1 MNAIVAWTVKQLP
14 PLPIDFISG
23 DQVVKIAEPVCEI
36 RKDIIG
42 AVDCWLG
49 QVLTQAKKQLPHG
62 EFLYACKRLGY
73 SKVDSSRLRRWYEE
87 VKGTESV
94 RFDPAA
100 AEQKMSRHAREAFCR
115 AEPEVKAVVI
125 QDITNPEVS
134 KITAADIKR
143 MSPAREL
150 QPGEQTH
157 PDYNKIIQLF
167 EQINDLTHA
176 NEFSD
181 NFSREEWFSILG
193 SWQGAGTC
201 IRSKCDYIRRHESN
215 REDAVDVEC
224 TET

>member
-1 MNAIVAWTVKQLP
+1 MNDIVTQTIKLLPTIPWTFTSGEELVSYVK
-14 PLPIDFISG
+14 G
-23 DQVVKIAEPVCEI
+23 CEAI
-36 RKDIIG
+36 RKVFNEAIDYRIG
-42 AVDCWLG
+42 EA
-49 QVLTQAKKQLPHG
+49 LTQAKKELPHG
-62 EFLYACKRLGY
+62 EFLPACEELGLSPRDVQRLMDWF
-73 SKVDSSRLRRWYEE
+73 KCA
-87 VKGTESV
+87 ESASL
-94 RFDPAA
+94 PAIV
-100 AEQKMSRHAREAFCR
+100 AEQKMSRHAREEFCR

-150 QPGEQTH
+150 KPGEQTH
-157 PDYNKIIQLF
+157 PDYNRIIQLF

-193 SWQGAGTC
+193 SWQGVGTC